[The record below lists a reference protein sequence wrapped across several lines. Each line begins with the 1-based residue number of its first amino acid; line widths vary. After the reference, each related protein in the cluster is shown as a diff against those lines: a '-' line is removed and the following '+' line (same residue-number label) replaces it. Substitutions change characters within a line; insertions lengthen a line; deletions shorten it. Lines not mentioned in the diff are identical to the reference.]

1 MQYFIASSTF
11 LVIIELSFK
20 AGLDQAQVW
29 NQDHLGFPINARP
42 TSAIGTLEKV
52 EIAEVLNQ
60 IVQRACDFEKPTT
73 ATTTTT
79 TTAYRKVKAEVKA
92 KDEFAFEK
100 EVDKVLTQPVVVEAA
115 YPNLV
120 SIINQTNLLAICNQ
134 NGYEWSSN

>member
-60 IVQRACDFEKPTT
+60 IVQRACDFEKPKAKSTPPT
-73 ATTTTT
+73 NTTTT
-79 TTAYRKVKAEVKA
+79 TTAAYRKAKVEVEAEA
-92 KDEFAFEK
+92 KDEAEK
-100 EVDKVLTQPVVVEAA
+100 EVDRVLVQPVVVEAA

-120 SIINQTNLLAICNQ
+120 SN
-134 NGYEWSSN
+134 SNNKMNSKK

>member
-60 IVQRACDFEKPTT
+60 IVQRACDFEKPKAKSTPPTITT
-73 ATTTTT
+73 TTTTTT
-79 TTAYRKVKAEVKA
+79 TTAAYRKAKVEVEAEA
-92 KDEFAFEK
+92 KDEAEK
-100 EVDKVLTQPVVVEAA
+100 EVDRVLVQPVVVEAA

-120 SIINQTNLLAICNQ
+120 SN
-134 NGYEWSSN
+134 SNNKMNSKK